1 MYEIEKNVPLA
12 MAKYPFRHMEIGDSF
27 FIENGNGKI
36 LRPAASNAG
45 GLLGRKFTVRKVDGG
60 YRVWRT
66 A

>member
-1 MYEIEKNVPLA
+1 MYKIEKGVLLA
-12 MAKYPFRHMEIGDSF
+12 KSKYPFRQMEIGDSF
-27 FIENGNGKI
+27 FVENGNGRI

-45 GLLGRKFTVRKVDGG
+45 LAAGRKYTVRKVDGG